1 MRQLSEYE
9 SAKRDI
15 VMSSIYIIG
24 VLILFY
30 MALEASFIIAIVI
43 CVPLEIAFV
52 IRLMYEVKK
61 IKKIRQ
67 RDAS

>member
-1 MRQLSEYE
+1 
-9 SAKRDI
+9 
-15 VMSSIYIIG
+15 
-24 VLILFY
+24 